1 MHAVCHEKVKKLR
14 LDNGWTQEQ
23 LARITSLSY
32 RTIQRI
38 ERDGRCSL
46 DSKMALSSAF
56 GISFIEL
63 SIKIKTVLDRL
74 FVITSVQDGAGNYK
88 SFTTSDLEILPVP
101 RDQIVGK
108 NCVDVFPPEQSNQM
122 LNAITELKNGAKLIE
137 FDYSLTLSAGP
148 QFFKVKI
155 IQTEQDSFLS
165 VITEMGPQKVSE
177 KKLLRSEALLNTLAN
192 TLRSGAWEV
201 DLVTNEI
208 HWTQQV
214 FAIYEI
220 DTTLTIAEAILFYA
234 PQYRPIIQQAF
245 EDLSVSGKSY
255 DLELALITARGKRL
269 WVRVIGW
276 AEYHDAKIVK
286 LAGVIQDIT
295 HLFSQKMLPSL

>member
-38 ERDGRCSL
+38 EKDGRCSL

-63 SIKIKTVLDRL
+63 SIKSKTVLDRL

-108 NCVDVFPPEQSNQM
+108 NCADVFPPEQSNQM
-122 LNAITELKNGAKLIE
+122 LNAIADLKNGAKFIE

-148 QFFKVKI
+148 QFFKAKI

-165 VITEMGPQKVSE
+165 VITEVAHQKVSE
-177 KKLLRSEALLNTLAN
+177 KKLLRSEALLNTLAD

-208 HWTQQV
+208 LWTKQI
-214 FAIYEI
+214 FAIYEV
-220 DTTLTIAEAILFYA
+220 DKTPTISEGILFYA
-234 PQYRPIIQQAF
+234 PQARPIIQQAF
-245 EDLSVSGKSY
+245 EQLTTSGISY
-255 DLELALITARGKRL
+255 DLELPFITAKGRDL

-276 AEYHDAKIVK
+276 AEYHETKITKVS
-286 LAGVIQDIT
+286 GVIQDIT
-295 HLFSQKMLPSL
+295 HLRISKLMPSF

>member
-88 SFTTSDLEILPVP
+88 SFTTSDLKILPVP

-122 LNAITELKNGAKLIE
+122 LNAITELKNGAKFIE
-137 FDYSLTLSAGP
+137 FDYSWTLSAGP

-165 VITEMGPQKVSE
+165 VITEMGHQKVLE

-214 FAIYEI
+214 FAIYEV

>member
-38 ERDGRCSL
+38 EKDGRCSL

-63 SIKIKTVLDRL
+63 SIKSKTVLDRL

-108 NCVDVFPPEQSNQM
+108 NCADIFPPKQSNQM
-122 LNAITELKNGAKLIE
+122 LNAITDLKNGAKFIE
-137 FDYSLTLSAGP
+137 FEYSLTLSAGP
-148 QFFKVKI
+148 QFFKAKI

-165 VITEMGPQKVSE
+165 VITEVAHQKVSE
-177 KKLLRSEALLNTLAN
+177 KKLLRSEALLNTLAD

-214 FAIYEI
+214 FAIYGI
-220 DTTLTIAEAILFYA
+220 DNTPTIAEAILFYA
-234 PQYRPIIQQAF
+234 PQHRPIIQQAF
-245 EDLSVSGKSY
+245 EELSISGKSY
-255 DLELALITARGKRL
+255 DLELAFTTAGGKKI

-276 AEYHDAKIVK
+276 AEYHNAKIIK

-295 HLFSQKMLPSL
+295 HLFPQKMLPSL